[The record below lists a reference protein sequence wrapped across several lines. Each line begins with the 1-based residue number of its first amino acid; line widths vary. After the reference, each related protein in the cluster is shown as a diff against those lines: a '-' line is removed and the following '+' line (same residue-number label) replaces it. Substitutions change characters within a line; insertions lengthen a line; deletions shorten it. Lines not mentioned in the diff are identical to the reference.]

1 MKLKLIVDSL
11 DGIDEAHKGLYEKGE
26 DGKYHLSVEGVEDVS
41 GLKSALQK
49 ERDAVKELK
58 AKYAK
63 YDGIDPTK
71 AQEALEKL
79 REIEEKERLIREKE
93 LIDKGELEKVIENRT
108 KLMQQDH
115 NEQIKK
121 LTERAENAEKG
132 LEATK
137 MQLATAVIER
147 GIADAVGEVGQARKG
162 AMIDIIQRGRS
173 TWTLDDNGKP
183 VALNADG
190 TTIYGKDGKAPISMK
205 EWAENLLEQAPHLFE
220 ESKGGGAK
228 GSVIGG
234 DGKVISAEE
243 LMKMTPAQKLSFAR
257 SQQQMRR

>member
-1 MKLKLIVDSL
+1 MKLKLVVDSL
-11 DGIDEAHKGLYEKGE
+11 DGMEEAHKSLYEKGE
-26 DGKYHLSVEGVEDVS
+26 DGKYHLSVDGVEDVS

-58 AKYAK
+58 SKYAK
-63 YDGIDPTK
+63 YDGIDPAK

-79 REIEEKERLIREKE
+79 RQIEEKD

-115 NEQIKK
+115 AEQIKK
-121 LTERAENAEKG
+121 LTERAETAEKG
-132 LEATK
+132 LQTTK
-137 MQLATAVIER
+137 DQLATAVIER
-147 GIADAVGEVGQARKG
+147 GIADAVTEVGQARKG
-162 AMIDIIQRGRS
+162 AMLDIIQRGRM
-173 TWTLDDNGKP
+173 TWRLDDEGKP
-183 VALNADG
+183 VAMNADG

-228 GSVIGG
+228 GSIIGG
-234 DGKVISAEE
+234 DGRKITEEE
-243 LMKMTPAQKLSFAR
+243 LIKMTPAQKLNFAR
-257 SQQQMRR
+257 SQGLQNRR